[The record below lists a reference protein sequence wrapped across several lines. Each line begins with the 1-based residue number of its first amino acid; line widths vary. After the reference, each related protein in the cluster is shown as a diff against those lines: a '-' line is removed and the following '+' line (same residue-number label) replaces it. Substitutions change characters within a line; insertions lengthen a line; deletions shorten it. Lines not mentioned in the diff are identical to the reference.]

1 MFVVIYKSCT
11 SDTITAT
18 CYICFMQIKGM
29 TQRNL
34 ALKWIKD
41 HASEG
46 FIYFA
51 DDDNTYTIE
60 LFSEIRKT
68 TKIGL
73 FPTGEMITSAV
84 SSPIVK
90 QGKIVGFLDCYID
103 RRKFPVDM
111 ASIALNVQYWLQK
124 NAVLFNITVKGYM
137 ETVFLDRIGV
147 TLNELEPLAD
157 NCTKILVWH
166 TQTTTLET
174 TRILIDDVLEWTNV
188 PKLLENVIFTNKSDY
203 LKGRRVYRIKK
214 H

>member
-11 SDTITAT
+11 FDTITAT

-103 RRKFPVDM
+103 SQKFPVYM

-137 ETVFLDRIGV
+137 ETVFLDQIGV
-147 TLNELEPLAD
+147 TFNELEPLAD

-166 TQTTTLET
+166 TQTTTLKT

-203 LKGRRVYRIKK
+203 LKGKRVYKIKK